1 MQLNKKYPSLEGMC
15 KVAIEK
21 GLCTGCNRLELKDFK
36 GLEECKIFHKIKYNK
51 VEKGIQLKLE
61 N

>member
-1 MQLNKKYPSLEGMC
+1 MQLNKKYPPLEGIC

-36 GLEECKIFHKIKYNK
+36 GLEECKFFPKTKYNK
-51 VEKGIQLKLE
+51 VEKD
-61 N
+61 